1 MIYVNEKDLVVPGE
15 LLAEDDYYSGRGTF
29 EDDGKICSKLLGLVS
44 LRNKKISVIPLKSKY
59 LPKKGDVVI
68 GKIDDVR
75 FSMWGVDINS
85 PYSGILPASE
95 VFGRD
100 KKELSRVFDI
110 GDVLF
115 LRIVDVD
122 EVKKVKLGLKGRGM
136 GKFRG
141 GVIVDIAPTKVPR
154 LIGKKGSMIN
164 MIKDKTGCKIV
175 VGQNGLVWVKGNEDM
190 EQIVKNIIKLIEKE
204 AHTSG
209 LTDRIKNKLCLLIDG
224 ELPEE
229 ETEVLEE
236 KEEIVED
243 SFEDGLKKPE
253 IQDFRD
259 EVEKEIAEELA
270 LEDSEDEELDYDDS
284 EDEFDDDSDEF
295 DDDEYGEED
304 EDFADDDSDEFD
316 DEDEEFDDDSDEFGD
331 EDLDDEE
338 LDYDDSE
345 DDSEDELDDEEF
357 VGIEELEES
366 VESEEFMEDAEET
379 SDFIEE
385 EIIELDEEDS
395 EEDSEVF
402 NEADDEEEFDVIDDV
417 EQESEVIED
426 EAEVIDDVED
436 ESEVIED
443 ESEVIDD
450 VEEEASED
458 ISDDELEEVINEA
471 ISEDEASEEVIN
483 EAISEDEASEEESQ
497 EESESEDKEEDEEK
511 KEEKSK
517 KPKFLDTF
525 EYINEQKKKNK
536 SSFDLSRADNSNSP
550 TLNISQRRGI

>member
-29 EDDGKICSKLLGLVS
+29 EKNRKICSKLLGLVS

-95 VFGRD
+95 VFGRE

-136 GKFRG
+136 GKFKG

-190 EQIVKNIIKLIEKE
+190 EQIVKNVIKLIEKE

-224 ELPEE
+224 ELPPEE
-229 ETEVLEE
+229 EEEAEPEVEE
-236 KEEIVED
+236 EA
-243 SFEDGLKKPE
+243 FEDGLKKPE
-253 IQDFRD
+253 LQDFRE
-259 EVEKEIAEELA
+259 EVEKELAEEGF
-270 LEDSEDEELDYDDS
+270 LEDEADDFEDIDDEDSDDEMFDDSEDEDTEDEDIEEFNDDSEDEEG
-284 EDEFDDDSDEF
+284 F
-295 DDDEYGEED
+295 
-304 EDFADDDSDEFD
+304 EDF
-316 DEDEEFDDDSDEFGD
+316 
-331 EDLDDEE
+331 
-338 LDYDDSE
+338 
-345 DDSEDELDDEEF
+345 
-357 VGIEELEES
+357 
-366 VESEEFMEDAEET
+366 
-379 SDFIEE
+379 
-385 EIIELDEEDS
+385 
-395 EEDSEVF
+395 
-402 NEADDEEEFDVIDDV
+402 
-417 EQESEVIED
+417 
-426 EAEVIDDVED
+426 
-436 ESEVIED
+436 
-443 ESEVIDD
+443 
-450 VEEEASED
+450 
-458 ISDDELEEVINEA
+458 DDELE
-471 ISEDEASEEVIN
+471 DEE
-483 EAISEDEASEEESQ
+483 SEEEDD
-497 EESESEDKEEDEEK
+497 EEAEDDKED
-511 KEEKSK
+511 KSK

-536 SSFDLSRADNSNSP
+536 SSYDFSRADNSKSP
-550 TLNISQRRGI
+550 TLNISQGRGI

>member
-1 MIYVNEKDLVVPGE
+1 MGSIYMIYVNEKDLVVPGE

-95 VFGRD
+95 VFGRE

-136 GKFRG
+136 GKFKG

-224 ELPEE
+224 ELPPEE
-229 ETEVLEE
+229 EEE
-236 KEEIVED
+236 SEGEIEED
-243 SFEDGLKKPE
+243 AFEDGLKKPE
-253 IQDFRD
+253 LQDFRD
-259 EVEKEIAEELA
+259 EVEKELAEEG
-270 LEDSEDEELDYDDS
+270 
-284 EDEFDDDSDEF
+284 F
-295 DDDEYGEED
+295 
-304 EDFADDDSDEFD
+304 
-316 DEDEEFDDDSDEFGD
+316 
-331 EDLDDEE
+331 
-338 LDYDDSE
+338 
-345 DDSEDELDDEEF
+345 
-357 VGIEELEES
+357 
-366 VESEEFMEDAEET
+366 
-379 SDFIEE
+379 
-385 EIIELDEEDS
+385 LDEEDS
-395 EEDSEVF
+395 EEDEDLDEDS
-402 NEADDEEEFDVIDDV
+402 DEEEFEEDLEEFNDETEDYEDLDDDFD
-417 EQESEVIED
+417 ED
-426 EAEVIDDVED
+426 ED
-436 ESEVIED
+436 
-443 ESEVIDD
+443 
-450 VEEEASED
+450 
-458 ISDDELEEVINEA
+458 SDDEDLEDSEEDEIEDLEEDVSDEELEDVISEA
-471 ISEDEASEEVIN
+471 ISEDEDAEDSEEEIV
-483 EAISEDEASEEESQ
+483 EDSEDEEEISEDEDA
-497 EESESEDKEEDEEK
+497 EDDDKDD
-511 KEEKSK
+511 KSK
-517 KPKFLDTF
+517 KPNFMDTY
-525 EYINEQKKKNK
+525 EYINEQKKNNK
-536 SSFDLSRADNSNSP
+536 SSFDLSRADNSKSP
-550 TLNISQRRGI
+550 TLNISQGRGI

>member
-95 VFGRD
+95 VFGRE
-100 KKELSRVFDI
+100 KKELSRVFNI

-136 GKFRG
+136 GKFKG
-141 GVIVDIAPTKVPR
+141 GVIIDIAPTKVPR

-164 MIKDKTGCKIV
+164 MIKDKTGCKII
-175 VGQNGLVWVKGNEDM
+175 VGQNGLVWIKGNEDM
-190 EQIVKNIIKLIEKE
+190 EQIVKNIIKLIERE

-209 LTDRIKNKLCLLIDG
+209 LTDRVKNKLCLLIDG
-224 ELPEE
+224 ELPQEE
-229 ETEVLEE
+229 EEVEQVGQVEQEYREDLFEE
-236 KEEIVED
+236 
-243 SFEDGLKKPE
+243 GLKKPE
-253 IQDFRD
+253 LQDFR
-259 EVEKEIAEELA
+259 EELEKELAEELSEEELENIESDDFDDIDEDDFDA
-270 LEDSEDEELDYDDS
+270 DSEDEISEDFEEERFADSEDEDSED
-284 EDEFDDDSDEF
+284 F
-295 DDDEYGEED
+295 
-304 EDFADDDSDEFD
+304 
-316 DEDEEFDDDSDEFGD
+316 
-331 EDLDDEE
+331 
-338 LDYDDSE
+338 
-345 DDSEDELDDEEF
+345 
-357 VGIEELEES
+357 
-366 VESEEFMEDAEET
+366 
-379 SDFIEE
+379 
-385 EIIELDEEDS
+385 
-395 EEDSEVF
+395 
-402 NEADDEEEFDVIDDV
+402 
-417 EQESEVIED
+417 
-426 EAEVIDDVED
+426 
-436 ESEVIED
+436 
-443 ESEVIDD
+443 
-450 VEEEASED
+450 
-458 ISDDELEEVINEA
+458 DDELENVINEA
-471 ISEDEASEEVIN
+471 ISEDEDSEEDILDD
-483 EAISEDEASEEESQ
+483 EEPKEDSEENVD
-497 EESESEDKEEDEEK
+497 EDSDEDSDDEED

-536 SSFDLSRADNSNSP
+536 SSFDLSRADNSKSP

>member
-15 LLAEDDYYSGRGTF
+15 LLAEDDYYPGRGTF

-95 VFGRD
+95 VFGRE

-136 GKFRG
+136 GKFKG

-190 EQIVKNIIKLIEKE
+190 EQIVKNIIKLIERE

-224 ELPEE
+224 ELPPEE
-229 ETEVLEE
+229 EEVEE
-236 KEEIVED
+236 VEQEEEEEED
-243 SFEDGLKKPE
+243 AFEEGLKKPE
-253 IQDFRD
+253 LQDFRD
-259 EVEKEIAEELA
+259 EVEKELAEEGFIDEDSEEELDDDEDFEDDEFEED
-270 LEDSEDEELDYDDS
+270 LEDFNDETEDYEDIDEEDLDDEDSEDEDEEEDEESEDDIEDFEDDISDEELEDVISEAISEEDVEDEEAVEESEDEEDVEEDVEEDS
-284 EDEFDDDSDEF
+284 EDDEDLEDSEEESVEESEDEE
-295 DDDEYGEED
+295 DIEEDSEESPEEED
-304 EDFADDDSDEFD
+304 EEAVEES
-316 DEDEEFDDDSDEFGD
+316 EDEEDAE
-331 EDLDDEE
+331 EDVEE
-338 LDYDDSE
+338 DSE
-345 DDSEDELDDEEF
+345 DDSKD
-357 VGIEELEES
+357 
-366 VESEEFMEDAEET
+366 
-379 SDFIEE
+379 
-385 EIIELDEEDS
+385 
-395 EEDSEVF
+395 
-402 NEADDEEEFDVIDDV
+402 
-417 EQESEVIED
+417 
-426 EAEVIDDVED
+426 
-436 ESEVIED
+436 
-443 ESEVIDD
+443 
-450 VEEEASED
+450 
-458 ISDDELEEVINEA
+458 
-471 ISEDEASEEVIN
+471 
-483 EAISEDEASEEESQ
+483 
-497 EESESEDKEEDEEK
+497 
-511 KEEKSK
+511 EKSK
-517 KPKFLDTF
+517 KPNFMDTY
-525 EYINEQKKKNK
+525 EYINEQKKNNK
-536 SSFDLSRADNSNSP
+536 SSFDLSRADNSKSP
-550 TLNISQRRGI
+550 TLNISQGRGI

>member
-15 LLAEDDYYSGRGTF
+15 LLAEDDYYPGRGTF

-95 VFGRD
+95 VFGRE

-136 GKFRG
+136 GKFKG

-190 EQIVKNIIKLIEKE
+190 EQIVKNIIKLIERE

-224 ELPEE
+224 ELPPEE
-229 ETEVLEE
+229 EEVEE
-236 KEEIVED
+236 EQEEQEEEFVED
-243 SFEDGLKKPE
+243 AFEEGLKKPE
-253 IQDFRD
+253 LQDFRD
-259 EVEKEIAEELA
+259 EVEKELAEEGFEVEESEDFDEFDEDEDSEEED
-270 LEDSEDEELDYDDS
+270 LEDFNDESEDYEDIEEEFEDEDEEDESEDFDDIEEEFEDLEYEESEEDSEEEDVDSEDEE
-284 EDEFDDDSDEF
+284 SDEDIS
-295 DDDEYGEED
+295 DDQ
-304 EDFADDDSDEFD
+304 
-316 DEDEEFDDDSDEFGD
+316 
-331 EDLDDEE
+331 L
-338 LDYDDSE
+338 
-345 DDSEDELDDEEF
+345 
-357 VGIEELEES
+357 
-366 VESEEFMEDAEET
+366 EDAITEAISE
-379 SDFIEE
+379 
-385 EIIELDEEDS
+385 DEEDS
-395 EEDSEVF
+395 EEDSE
-402 NEADDEEEFDVIDDV
+402 DEIEEVK
-417 EQESEVIED
+417 ES
-426 EAEVIDDVED
+426 
-436 ESEVIED
+436 
-443 ESEVIDD
+443 
-450 VEEEASED
+450 EEEAEETSEED
-458 ISDDELEEVINEA
+458 TEEEAVEENAEEDSEEEAETVEDSEEENADEESAEEESDDET
-471 ISEDEASEEVIN
+471 D
-483 EAISEDEASEEESQ
+483 EES
-497 EESESEDKEEDEEK
+497 
-511 KEEKSK
+511 EEKSK
-517 KPKFLDTF
+517 KPNFIDTY
-525 EYINEQKKKNK
+525 EYINEQKKNNK

-550 TLNISQRRGI
+550 TLNISKR

>member
-1 MIYVNEKDLVVPGE
+1 MGSICMIYVNEKDLVVPGE
-15 LLAEDDYYSGRGTF
+15 LLAEDDYYPGRGTF

-95 VFGRD
+95 VFGRE

-136 GKFRG
+136 GKFKG

-190 EQIVKNIIKLIEKE
+190 EQIVKNIIKLIERE

-224 ELPEE
+224 ELPPEE
-229 ETEVLEE
+229 EEV
-236 KEEIVED
+236 EEIVEEEAEEED
-243 SFEDGLKKPE
+243 AFEEGLKKPE
-253 IQDFRD
+253 LQDFRD
-259 EVEKEIAEELA
+259 EVEKELAEEGFLDEDSEEDLDDEDSEEEEFEDDVEDFNDETEDYEDIDEEDLDDEDSEDEDEEDLDDEDSEEEIEDFEDDISDEELEDVISDA
-270 LEDSEDEELDYDDS
+270 ISEDEEDVEEDSEDLEDSEDEISEEEAVEEDS
-284 EDEFDDDSDEF
+284 EDED
-295 DDDEYGEED
+295 
-304 EDFADDDSDEFD
+304 AV
-316 DEDEEFDDDSDEFGD
+316 EDEEAP
-331 EDLDDEE
+331 EE
-338 LDYDDSE
+338 EVEEVASQEDSE
-345 DDSEDELDDEEF
+345 DDE
-357 VGIEELEES
+357 
-366 VESEEFMEDAEET
+366 
-379 SDFIEE
+379 
-385 EIIELDEEDS
+385 
-395 EEDSEVF
+395 
-402 NEADDEEEFDVIDDV
+402 
-417 EQESEVIED
+417 
-426 EAEVIDDVED
+426 
-436 ESEVIED
+436 
-443 ESEVIDD
+443 
-450 VEEEASED
+450 
-458 ISDDELEEVINEA
+458 
-471 ISEDEASEEVIN
+471 
-483 EAISEDEASEEESQ
+483 
-497 EESESEDKEEDEEK
+497 

-517 KPKFLDTF
+517 KPNFMDTYEF
-525 EYINEQKKKNK
+525 INEQKKNNK
-536 SSFDLSRADNSNSP
+536 SSFDLSRADNSKSP
-550 TLNISQRRGI
+550 TLNISQGRGI

>member
-1 MIYVNEKDLVVPGE
+1 MGSICMIYVNEKDLVVPGE
-15 LLAEDDYYSGRGTF
+15 LLAEDDYYPGRGTF

-95 VFGRD
+95 VFGRE

-136 GKFRG
+136 GKFKG

-224 ELPEE
+224 ELPPEE
-229 ETEVLEE
+229 EEAEEVE
-236 KEEIVED
+236 EEIEED
-243 SFEDGLKKPE
+243 AFEEGLKKPE
-253 IQDFRD
+253 LQDFRD
-259 EVEKEIAEELA
+259 EVENELAEEGFLDEDSEED
-270 LEDSEDEELDYDDS
+270 LDDEDSEEDDFEDDVEDFNDETEDYEDIDEEDLDDEDSEDE
-284 EDEFDDDSDEF
+284 
-295 DDDEYGEED
+295 
-304 EDFADDDSDEFD
+304 D
-316 DEDEEFDDDSDEFGD
+316 DEDLETSEEEIEDFEDDIS
-331 EDLDDEE
+331 DEE
-338 LDYDDSE
+338 LE
-345 DDSEDELDDEEF
+345 
-357 VGIEELEES
+357 
-366 VESEEFMEDAEET
+366 
-379 SDFIEE
+379 
-385 EIIELDEEDS
+385 
-395 EEDSEVF
+395 
-402 NEADDEEEFDVIDDV
+402 DVI
-417 EQESEVIED
+417 
-426 EAEVIDDVED
+426 
-436 ESEVIED
+436 
-443 ESEVIDD
+443 
-450 VEEEASED
+450 
-458 ISDDELEEVINEA
+458 SDA
-471 ISEDEASEEVIN
+471 ISEDEDEI
-483 EAISEDEASEEESQ
+483 IS
-497 EESESEDKEEDEEK
+497 
-511 KEEKSK
+511 
-517 KPKFLDTF
+517 L
-525 EYINEQKKKNK
+525 
-536 SSFDLSRADNSNSP
+536 
-550 TLNISQRRGI
+550 

>member
-1 MIYVNEKDLVVPGE
+1 MGSIYMIYVNEKDLVVPGE

-95 VFGRD
+95 VFGRE

-136 GKFRG
+136 GKFKG

-224 ELPEE
+224 ELPPEE
-229 ETEVLEE
+229 EVVEE
-236 KEEIVED
+236 EEQVED
-243 SFEDGLKKPE
+243 DFEEDAFEDGLKKPE
-253 IQDFRD
+253 LQDFRE
-259 EVEKEIAEELA
+259 EVEKELAEEGF
-270 LEDSEDEELDYDDS
+270 DVEE
-284 EDEFDDDSDEF
+284 
-295 DDDEYGEED
+295 
-304 EDFADDDSDEFD
+304 
-316 DEDEEFDDDSDEFGD
+316 D
-331 EDLDDEE
+331 EDLDDSEE
-338 LDYDDSE
+338 DVEEFNDESE
-345 DDSEDELDDEEF
+345 DYEDIEEEFEDLDDGSEEKIDEF
-357 VGIEELEES
+357 DEDVSDEELE
-366 VESEEFMEDAEET
+366 
-379 SDFIEE
+379 
-385 EIIELDEEDS
+385 
-395 EEDSEVF
+395 
-402 NEADDEEEFDVIDDV
+402 DVI
-417 EQESEVIED
+417 S
-426 EAEVIDDVED
+426 
-436 ESEVIED
+436 
-443 ESEVIDD
+443 
-450 VEEEASED
+450 
-458 ISDDELEEVINEA
+458 EA
-471 ISEDEASEEVIN
+471 ISEDEV
-483 EAISEDEASEEESQ
+483 EDEAAEEDEPAEDDEEETSQENAEEESGD
-497 EESESEDKEEDEEK
+497 ETDEEK
-511 KEEKSK
+511 GEKSK
-517 KPKFLDTF
+517 KPNFMDTY
-525 EYINEQKKKNK
+525 EYINEQKKNNNK